1 MTSEGKFFFATGTTK
16 LVGFEIEIPG
26 TGRNKMAGSKSGIWK
41 LKVGSWGRI
50 GRKMAFDRLKTDRSG
65 VSPTLGKKLQT

>member
-1 MTSEGKFFFATGTTK
+1 MAGEGKFFFATGTTK

-26 TGRNKMAGSKSGIWK
+26 TGRNKVAGSKSGIWK
-41 LKVGSWGRI
+41 LEFGSWGRI
-50 GRKMAFDRLKTDRSG
+50 RRKMAFNRLKTDRNG